1 MTGVLH
7 MTQQDKEILSEYPI
21 FQNNQIHYID
31 NAATTQKPQCV
42 IDAVKA
48 YYEAMNANPF
58 RGLYGLSV
66 ESTEAYEGAREA
78 VREFIGAADTAEV
91 VFTRNASESL
101 NLVAYSYGMHELKE
115 GDEMIVS
122 IAEHHSNMLPW
133 QMVARERG
141 VKLTYFECGED
152 GRFSLEK
159 FKALLNRNTRLVA
172 MTQLSNLFG
181 RAYDVK
187 AFAAAAH
194 EVGAVF
200 VCDGAQSVPHM
211 PVDVADLD
219 VDFLAFSG
227 HKMYAPMGIGV
238 LYGKKR
244 LLKKMPPFLYGGEMI
259 DAVTREGA
267 KYAELP
273 HKFEAGTVNVG
284 GAVGLHAAIDYIR
297 RIGWDIIVDR
307 ENALTERAYRAM
319 TEIPHVRVIGADASF
334 EHHGILTFAIEGVH
348 PHDVSAIFDE
358 AGIAVRAGHHC
369 AQPLHKH
376 LGLFSTTRASFAF
389 YNTEEDVDAFVD
401 VLAKIRERMGYV

>member
-1 MTGVLH
+1 

-21 FQNNQIHYID
+21 FQDHKIHYID
-31 NAATTQKPQCV
+31 NAATTQKPACV
-42 IDAVKA
+42 INAVTE
-48 YYEAMNANPF
+48 YYEKSNANPF

-66 ESTEAYEGAREA
+66 ASTEAFEGAREA
-78 VREFIGAADTAEV
+78 VREFIGAADTGEI

-115 GDEMIVS
+115 GDEIIVS

-133 QMVARERG
+133 KMVAKERG
-141 VKLTYFECGED
+141 VTLTYFECEED

-159 FKALLNRNTRLVA
+159 FKSLLHMNTRLVA
-172 MTQLSNLFG
+172 MTQLSNMFG

-211 PVDVADLD
+211 PVDVTELD

-238 LYGKKR
+238 LYGKKK

-267 KYAELP
+267 KFAQLP
-273 HKFEAGTVNVG
+273 HKFEAGTVDVG

-297 RIGWDIIVDR
+297 RIGWDTIEKR
-307 ENALTERAYRAM
+307 ENALTQRAYLAM
-319 TEIPHVRVIGADASF
+319 AKLPHIRVIGAD
-334 EHHGILTFAIEGVH
+334 EPLDHHGILTFAIEGVH

-358 AGIAVRAGHHC
+358 ADIAVRAGHHC

-389 YNTEEDVDAFVD
+389 YNTNEDVDAFID
-401 VLAKIRERMGYV
+401 ILSGIRERMGYV